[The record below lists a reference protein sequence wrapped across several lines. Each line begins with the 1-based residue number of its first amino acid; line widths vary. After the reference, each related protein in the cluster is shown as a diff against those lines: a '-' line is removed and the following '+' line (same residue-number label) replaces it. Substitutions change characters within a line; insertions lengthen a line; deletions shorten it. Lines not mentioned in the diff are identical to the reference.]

1 MDRQAELADITEAG
15 DRKERAGFWDPEH
28 AEFLLY

>member
-1 MDRQAELADITEAG
+1 MQAELANITEAG
-15 DRKERAGFWDPEH
+15 DRKERTGTWNPEH

>member
-1 MDRQAELADITEAG
+1 MDRQAELADIIEAG
-15 DRKERAGFWDPEH
+15 DRKERAGIWDPEH